1 MEISAQTSNFKL
13 NNTNNNSNKSVECC
27 EPLLLAPMSTSSEGN
42 LYIVW
47 PDNKTGN
54 WDIFFVKS
62 SDGGRTFDLPI
73 NLSNDPHFSGNPSII
88 TNNNNVFVTWWG
100 NSTGELLPVIRSS
113 YDGGNTF
120 DNKKVLETN
129 RIISK

>member
-1 MEISAQTSNFKL
+1 MEIDAQTSNFKL
-13 NNTNNNSNKSVECC
+13 NNADNNGTKNVECC

-62 SDGGRTFDLPI
+62 PDGGRTFDLPI
-73 NLSNDPHFSGNPSII
+73 NLSNDGDFSGNPSIA
-88 TNNNNVFVTWWG
+88 TNNNDIFVTWWD
-100 NSTGELLPVIRSS
+100 NSTGKLLPVIRSS
-113 YDGGNTF
+113 YDGGKSF
-120 DNKKVLETN
+120 DSIRVLDIDGITG
-129 RIISK
+129 K